1 MSEEKI
7 TELVEPTKEV
17 LEWIVEKLGDY
28 SGWTVKK
35 YSGTSRAKIYQ
46 EAGVMSLP
54 AALVSYKGS
63 AANENYPRRNL
74 NFSVIIMTEDAGDIE
89 DAADDAQPLLDTAMD
104 MLDQEEYEGIIFKFK
119 GDNALDI
126 SQNIAAYELSF
137 SAEDY

>member
-17 LEWIVEKLGDY
+17 LEWIVEKLGEY
-28 SGWTVKK
+28 NGWTVKK
-35 YSGTSRAKIYQ
+35 YSGTSRARIHQ

-54 AALVSYKGS
+54 GALVSYKGS
-63 AANENYPRRNL
+63 TANENYPRRNL
-74 NFSVIIMTEDAGDIE
+74 SFSVIIMTEDVGDIE

-137 SAEDY
+137 TAEDY